1 MRLIKDI
8 WAVVKNIWP
17 TWKMQRYLSR
27 VERNLKRME
36 KKHGV
41 IGTFIKLLEETIA
54 DTNEETIQMILSDF
68 VNYYESGEMGEVSE
82 TGQLKEDNLAV
93 LKEYCVKYNVAFGG
107 V

>member
-54 DTNEETIQMILSDF
+54 RVKNPATGTIKLITVSNTPRSKGSYDEVKSSVRKVF
-68 VNYYESGEMGEVSE
+68 RKEGES
-82 TGQLKEDNLAV
+82 L
-93 LKEYCVKYNVAFGG
+93 
-107 V
+107 